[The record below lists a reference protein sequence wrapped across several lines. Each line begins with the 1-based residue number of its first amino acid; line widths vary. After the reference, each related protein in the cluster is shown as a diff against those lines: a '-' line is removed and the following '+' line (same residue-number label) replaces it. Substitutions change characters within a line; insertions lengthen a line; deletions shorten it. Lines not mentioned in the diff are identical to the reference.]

1 MNPKCSKCFNPSKP
15 VGLLKLEAGNLI
27 CPECG
32 TIVEKDFVE
41 TDGAI
46 ISDKSLVF
54 EAIPGDRLFL
64 RTIRGI
70 DEKEPPKI
78 VDEVLPEIAYEGG
91 KKIAS
96 YKVAVE
102 YKVFVTYK

>member
-1 MNPKCSKCFNPSKP
+1 MNPKCPKCFDNSKP
-15 VGLLKLEAGNLI
+15 VGLLKLDKGNLVCPI
-27 CPECG
+27 CG
-32 TIVEKDFVE
+32 IVVEKDFFE

-46 ISDKSLVF
+46 ISEKSLVF
-54 EAIPGDRLFL
+54 EAVPGDRIFL
-64 RTIRGI
+64 RTIKNN
-70 DEKEPPKI
+70 DEKDPPKI

-96 YKVAVE
+96 YKVVVE